1 MEADNNAREARLT
14 DARADP
20 DVAAILAQF
29 PGARITDVRIRVTEE
44 DDNETEEAPAPA
56 TAESEEGDILPGDDI
71 EL

>member
-1 MEADNNAREARLT
+1 MEADASAREARLT

-29 PGARITDVRIRVTEE
+29 PGARITDVRIRAIE
-44 DDNETEEAPAPA
+44 DDPANEDIAVPAA
-56 TAESEEGDILPGDDI
+56 AESAEGDILPGDDI